1 MPITYCWCGKLSRAS
16 ILPLVSQIVTVHF
29 DIAMP
34 KRLIKRL
41 LPHHDKV
48 REHKHLQ
55 LFGKLLHDPNL
66 WHLNRHSASGGF
78 AVGLF
83 MAFVPLPLQ
92 MLMAA
97 AAAIFFRVNLP
108 ISVALVW
115 ITNPITIPPMFY
127 FAYRLGAKVL
137 GTPQQVE
144 AFHFSK
150 EWITQWI
157 ESGGI
162 NEVLLPLLIGS
173 LICAVVSSVLGY
185 CLILWI
191 WRWRAIE
198 RWKLRRRQRKDR
210 ASSPSTQG

>member
-1 MPITYCWCGKLSRAS
+1 
-16 ILPLVSQIVTVHF
+16 
-29 DIAMP
+29 MP

-55 LFGKLLHDPNL
+55 VFGKLLHDANL

-83 MAFVPLPLQ
+83 MAFVPLPFQ
-92 MLMAA
+92 MVMAA
-97 AAAIFFRVNLP
+97 AAAILFRVNLP

-127 FAYRLGAKVL
+127 FAYWLGTQIL
-137 GTPQQVE
+137 GTPPQVE
-144 AFHFSK
+144 AFQFSL
-150 EWITQWI
+150 EWL
-157 ESGGI
+157 EHGGL
-162 NEVLLPLLIGS
+162 NEIVLPLLVGS
-173 LICAVVSSVLGY
+173 LICALLSSVTGY

-191 WRWRAIE
+191 WRWRVIE
-198 RWKLRRRQRKDR
+198 KWKLRRHRRK
-210 ASSPSTQG
+210 AKQHSSPSTQG